1 MPATRAAATT
11 ARDSVDLLAALAKR
25 ATQLGAAAADAL
37 LVRGDA
43 LDAGCRLGAPEEF
56 VRSESRDLGLRVFV
70 GGRQAIVSTTDHAAD
85 ALAALVERAIAMAR
99 SVPEDPHAG
108 LADPA
113 SLARDWPS
121 LDLVDSG
128 EPDAAALMT
137 RALEAE
143 EAARAVGGVT
153 NSEGGRAGWSR
164 TETTLVT
171 SGGFAGGYAASRFW
185 VSASVVAGDGT
196 AMERDY
202 DWASAVHEDDL
213 DAAATVGRA
222 AGARAVRRLGARKAR
237 SGQVPVV
244 YDPRVAGGLLR
255 HLAGAISGPSIARGT
270 SFLKDALDSPVFP
283 PGTSVVD
290 DPHRARGLRSRPFDG
305 EGAATGRRA
314 IVADGT
320 LRTWLLDSRSARQLG
335 LATTGHAARGA
346 GAPPAPSPSNLSL
359 APGAVSVDALI
370 ADIADGLYVIELIG
384 MGVNGVTGDYSR
396 GAVGFQIER
405 GEIAYPVSE
414 VTIAGNLADM
424 FRRLAPADDLA
435 FRYGIDSPT
444 VRVDGMTVAGR

>member
-11 ARDSVDLLAALAKR
+11 ARETVDLLAALTKR
-25 ATQLGAAAADAL
+25 ATRLGADAADAL

-113 SLARDWPS
+113 SLAGDWPS

-128 EPDAAALMT
+128 EPDASALMA
-137 RALEAE
+137 RAMEAE

-171 SGGFAGGYAASRFW
+171 SDGFAGGYAASRFW

-213 DAAATVGRA
+213 SAAATVGRT

-244 YDPRVAGGLLR
+244 YDPRVAGGILR

-283 PGTSVVD
+283 PGTAVVD

-335 LATTGHAARGA
+335 LATTGHAARGV
-346 GAPPAPSPSNLSL
+346 GGPPAPSPSNLSL
-359 APGAVSVDALI
+359 APGAASADALI
-370 ADIADGLYVIELIG
+370 ADIADGLYVTELIG

-396 GAVGFQIER
+396 GAVGFRIER

-444 VRVDGMTVAGR
+444 VRIDGMTVAGR

>member
-1 MPATRAAATT
+1 MPATRAAATR
-11 ARDSVDLLAALAKR
+11 AREPVDLLTGLAGR
-25 ATQLGAAAADAL
+25 ATRQGVDAADVV
-37 LVRGDA
+37 LVRGAA

-70 GGRQAIVSTTDHAAD
+70 GGKQAVVSTTDHTED
-85 ALAALVERAIAMAR
+85 ALAALVERALAMAR

-113 SLARDWPS
+113 CLARDWPS
-121 LDLVDSG
+121 LDLVDTG
-128 EPDAAALMT
+128 APDASALMT
-137 RALEAE
+137 RAMEAE
-143 EAARAVGGVT
+143 DAARAVGGVT

-171 SGGFAGGYAASRFW
+171 SDGFTGGYAASRFW
-185 VSASVVAGDGT
+185 VSASVVAGAGT

-202 DWASAVHEDDL
+202 EWASAVHEEDL
-213 DAAATVGRA
+213 DAAAAVGRA
-222 AGARAVRRLGARKAR
+222 AGSRAVRRLGARKAR

-255 HLAGAISGPSIARGT
+255 HFAGAIAGPAIARGT
-270 SFLKDALDSPVFP
+270 SFLKDALGTRIFP
-283 PGTSVVD
+283 PGTVIVD
-290 DPHRARGLRSRPFDG
+290 DPHRARGRRSRPFDG
-305 EGAATGRRA
+305 EGAATGRRE

-335 LATTGHAARGA
+335 LATTGHAARAA
-346 GAPPAPSPSNLSL
+346 GAPPAPAPSNLSL
-359 APGAVSVDALI
+359 APGVGGVEALL
-370 ADIADGLYVIELIG
+370 ADIADGLYVTELIG

-396 GAVGFQIER
+396 GAVGFRIER
-405 GEIAYPVSE
+405 GEIAHPVSE
-414 VTIAGNLADM
+414 VTIAGNLMDM
-424 FRRLAPADDLA
+424 FRRLVPADDLA

-444 VRVDGMTVAGR
+444 ARIDGMTVAGR